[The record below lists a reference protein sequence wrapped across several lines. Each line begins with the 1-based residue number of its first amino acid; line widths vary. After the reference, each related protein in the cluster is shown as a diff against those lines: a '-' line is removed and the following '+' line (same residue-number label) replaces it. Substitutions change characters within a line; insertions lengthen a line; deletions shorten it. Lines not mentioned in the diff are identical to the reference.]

1 MKFFPEIRVYRQSG
15 FTLLELLVAIG
26 IFALMAAMAY
36 GGLNNLLKNSQAT
49 DEHAARLTQLQ
60 TSFLWLGRD
69 IEQAVNRQIRDEYSD
84 RQRALSSPEVGQ
96 YQLELTRGG
105 WRNPVGRARSNLQ
118 RVAYSVREN
127 QLIRSYWNVLDRA
140 QDSKPLETVL
150 IDGVER
156 MELRFLTAN
165 GSSQGSVQSLGQNQ
179 GQQTWT
185 ENWPGNAFGTQ
196 PSGDLPLAVEVT
208 LETEAEGRLTRLFR
222 VPG

>member
-1 MKFFPEIRVYRQSG
+1 MSIPSIKVRRQSG

-36 GGLNNLLKNSQAT
+36 GGLNNLIKNRQAT

-69 IEQAVNRQIRDEYSD
+69 IEQTVNRRIRDEYGDS
-84 RQRALSSPEVGQ
+84 QLALSSAEVGL

-127 QLIRSYWNVLDRA
+127 QLIRFYWNVLDRA
-140 QDSKPLETVL
+140 QDSKPLEVVL
-150 IDGVER
+150 LDGVER
-156 MELRFLTAN
+156 MELRFLSATVA
-165 GSSQGSVQSLGQNQ
+165 GQDQ
-179 GQQTWT
+179 GQQQWVDD
-185 ENWPGNAFGTQ
+185 WPGNALGVQ
-196 PSGDLPLAVEVT
+196 PSENPPLAVEVT
-208 LETEAEGRLTRLFR
+208 LETEAEGRISRLFR

>member
-1 MKFFPEIRVYRQSG
+1 MPLLLEMKAPRQSG

-36 GGLNNLLKNSQAT
+36 GGLNNLLKNSQIT

-69 IEQAVNRQIRDEYSD
+69 IEQIANRRIRDEYGDS
-84 RQRALSSPEVGQ
+84 QLALSSTEVGL
-96 YQLELTRGG
+96 YQLEFTRGG

-127 QLIRSYWNVLDRA
+127 QLIRFYWNVLDRA
-140 QDSKPLETVL
+140 QDSKPLEVVL
-150 IDGVER
+150 LDGVNR
-156 MELRFLTAN
+156 MELRFMS
-165 GSSQGSVQSLGQNQ
+165 GSGSAQKSGQGKQE
-179 GQQTWT
+179 WT
-185 ENWPGNAFGTQ
+185 DAWPSSALGTQ
-196 PSGDLPLAVEVT
+196 PSDDPPLAVEVI
-208 LETEAEGRLTRLFR
+208 LETEAEGRISRLFR

>member
-1 MKFFPEIRVYRQSG
+1 MKFFLNMRAHRQSG

-36 GGLNNLLKNSQAT
+36 GGLNNLLKNRQAT

-69 IEQAVNRQIRDEYSD
+69 IEQTVNRRIRDEYGDS
-84 RQRALSSPEVGQ
+84 QRALSSAEVGL

-105 WRNPVGRARSNLQ
+105 WRNPAGRTRSNLQ

-150 IDGVER
+150 LDGVTR
-156 MELRFLTAN
+156 MELRFLSAN
-165 GSSQGSVQSLGQNQ
+165 GSSQGAAQNQ
-179 GQQTWT
+179 GQQAWSDD
-185 ENWPGNAFGTQ
+185 WPSNALGTQ
-196 PSGDLPLAVEVT
+196 PSNDPPLAVEVT